1 MNTLLDVFAFVG
13 TGWVRTII
21 LALLLWGL
29 WAGLRRAG
37 LDRVERLVTWFSVAV
52 PLLAWLFVVLQLAQE
67 GIFLPGAVG
76 RVPALALAALLPVL
90 LALPALVRSKNVAA
104 ALDAV
109 PPSWLI
115 GLQVYRVLGAVFLV
129 RWAAGQLP
137 GEFALP
143 AGTGDVLVGLLA
155 LPVAFYVHSRARGSR
170 AAGYAWN
177 LLGILD
183 LALALTMGALTSP
196 GPIQMLA
203 FDHPNTGVGTYPLVM
218 IPAFAVPLSL
228 ILHGLSLWQLHR
240 VARGARASGHA
251 PPSASASRG
260 FGAL

>member
-1 MNTLLDVFAFVG
+1 MSHEGG
-13 TGWVRTII
+13 TASSAAATFLERTSAGSASRTGRSAASGSAGMGAI
-21 LALLLWGL
+21 APGL
-29 WAGLRRAG
+29 FR
-37 LDRVERLVTWFSVAV
+37 
-52 PLLAWLFVVLQLAQE
+52 
-67 GIFLPGAVG
+67 PGAIAPI
-76 RVPALALAALLPVL
+76 PALPLAALLPVL

-129 RWAAGQLP
+129 RWAAGQIP

-177 LLGILD
+177 LLGIL
-183 LALALTMGALTSP
+183 
-196 GPIQMLA
+196 
-203 FDHPNTGVGTYPLVM
+203 
-218 IPAFAVPLSL
+218 
-228 ILHGLSLWQLHR
+228 
-240 VARGARASGHA
+240 
-251 PPSASASRG
+251 
-260 FGAL
+260 